1 MIKLFTPQL
10 NQPTE
15 QALNHTATRQGLPP
29 DTIIKNALLDYLAE
43 EQAITK
49 AGTAY
54 KNYLDGKESIHDF
67 DNVVKKLGLD
77 A

>member
-1 MIKLFTPQL
+1 MHTIQL
-10 NQPTE
+10 DQSTE
-15 QALNHTATRQGLPP
+15 QALSHAAARQGLPP

-49 AGTAY
+49 ADSAY
-54 KNYLDGKESIHDF
+54 KNYLDSKESIHDF
-67 DNVVKKLGLD
+67 DDVVKELGLD